1 MKYIDILVAIF
12 DAKFYLH
19 FFLEEVQIKK
29 QINNEEKSVEAFLAE
44 FLFLSPCNQ
53 RSKAL
58 SGEKS
63 GTKRVSRSI
72 TSATCSGDLMRL
84 AFESL

>member
-1 MKYIDILVAIF
+1 MVVIF
-12 DAKFYLH
+12 DEKFYLQS
-19 FFLEEVQIKK
+19 FLEEVQIKK
-29 QINNEEKSVEAFLAE
+29 QINNEGKSVEAVLAE
-44 FLFLSPCNQ
+44 FLFLLSPCSQ

-63 GTKRVSRSI
+63 GTKRVFRSI

-84 AFESL
+84 AFEGV